1 MTIKNAKQCLREE
14 VIPTLRE
21 RSSYFDVASIKHLL
35 TERGVH
41 VERGTLSRYV
51 YELGSESQ
59 IYNAGR
65 GWYSAIEQEFRLDS
79 EPVAEIIST
88 LEKEFP
94 LLDFFCWSTQQI
106 NPFMHHL
113 LAKFVTFIHV
123 DRDLMASVFDFF
135 KDAGYDAYLN
145 PTRREAQKSFSVGE
159 KTVVVRPNVTKAPVD
174 GHLARIEKIL
184 VDLRVELESLLLMD
198 VGEFQEMSQRAVTSQ
213 RIEIS
218 SLMSYAKRRKL
229 DWKGLFRDPDSI
241 ISTIAQERS

>member
-41 VERGTLSRYV
+41 V
-51 YELGSESQ
+51 
-59 IYNAGR
+59 
-65 GWYSAIEQEFRLDS
+65 
-79 EPVAEIIST
+79 
-88 LEKEFP
+88 
-94 LLDFFCWSTQQI
+94 
-106 NPFMHHL
+106 
-113 LAKFVTFIHV
+113 
-123 DRDLMASVFDFF
+123 DRDLMARVFDFF
-135 KDAGYDAYLN
+135 RDARYNAYLN

-218 SLMSYAKRRKL
+218 SLMSYAKRRRL
-229 DWKGLFRDPDSI
+229 DWKGLFQYPDSI
-241 ISTIAQERS
+241 ISTIAQ